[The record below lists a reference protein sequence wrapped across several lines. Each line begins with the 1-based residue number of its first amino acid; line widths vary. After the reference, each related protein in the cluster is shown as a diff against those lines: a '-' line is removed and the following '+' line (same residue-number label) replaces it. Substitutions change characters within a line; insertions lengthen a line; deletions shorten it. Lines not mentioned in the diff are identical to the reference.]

1 MICVLSSIAEYPH
14 RVEKMFKTKEL
25 NDEGIVAMELFIKGR
40 PEVITM
46 DDRLPYGTS
55 APLFLRETTDHAYW
69 AHMAEKMFAKVNV
82 NYEHIG
88 WGWMNEAFYI
98 FTGAPSVLLLTAKV
112 SADDIWDLVKD
123 ADEKKF
129 ILSAACMTGSSG
141 VIGGHA
147 YSLLGA

>member
-25 NDEGIVAMELFIKGR
+25 NDEGIVVMELFIKGR

-82 NYEHIG
+82 NYEHNKHTHRIIMCTHQLFETG
-88 WGWMNEAFYI
+88 FLCGPYQFCNNINFKIII
-98 FTGAPSVLLLTAKV
+98 FAS
-112 SADDIWDLVKD
+112 
-123 ADEKKF
+123 F
-129 ILSAACMTGSSG
+129 
-141 VIGGHA
+141 
-147 YSLLGA
+147 